1 MKKFVPGHGRKGNQ
15 TMADY
20 NDIRSSAAESRSER
34 NSKYAKGGAV
44 HDDEA
49 QDRKLISSM
58 MKKED
63 KAEKRADGGAIQGL
77 KRGGKANRPGSH
89 RTIVNVISAPGGGG
103 QPPPRPVP
111 YPFRLVP
118 AVLRVCHLGRCR
130 LECPLV
136 RWVAWDRCRVVLRLV
151 LECRLRVVRCCR
163 LECRRGRVVVRSRVG
178 RCRAWGDWIRPRE
191 ASRGR

>member
-1 MKKFVPGHGRKGNQ
+1 
-15 TMADY
+15 MADY

-111 YPFRLVP
+111 VP
-118 AVLRVCHLGRCR
+118 VPVGAGGPPGMPPGAMPPGMPPRPMGGMGPMPGGPPPGAGMPPPGGPMLPPGMPPR
-130 LECPLV
+130 
-136 RWVAWDRCRVVLRLV
+136 A
-151 LECRLRVVRCCR
+151 
-163 LECRRGRVVVRSRVG
+163 RGGSITGGALSGVG
-178 RCRAWGDWIRPRE
+178 RLDKAKGGVKGPMIMRE
-191 ASRGR
+191 